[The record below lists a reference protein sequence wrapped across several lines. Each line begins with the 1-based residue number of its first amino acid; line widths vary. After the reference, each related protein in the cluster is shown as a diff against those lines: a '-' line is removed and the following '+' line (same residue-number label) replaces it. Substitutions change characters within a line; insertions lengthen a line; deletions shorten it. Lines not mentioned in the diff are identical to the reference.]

1 MPTTATTPEQDV
13 QRSVINLNARAWGIA
28 FGLVLGGGLLL
39 ATLFLVVR
47 GGQNPGQ
54 HLGLLSAFFP
64 GYSVSYLGSLIGFVY
79 AFVLGYALGRVIGL
93 VYNRI
98 AFR

>member
-1 MPTTATTPEQDV
+1 MVSTPERDV
-13 QRSVINLNARAWGIA
+13 QRSVIALNARAWGIA

-39 ATLFLVVR
+39 ATLVLVVKS
-47 GGQNPGQ
+47 GPNPGQ
-54 HLGLLSAFFP
+54 HLRLLSVFFP
-64 GYSVSYLGSLIGFVY
+64 GYSVTVVGALVGFVY